1 MPHGGA
7 APLLILSL
15 YFALFRFISPYFA
28 LFPSIT
34 LLSPL
39 GVPTMEKSHGLHML
53 QRLQR
58 LHGLELPPSIEFD
71 NYEGGLKM
79 TKRLSIKN
87 TTKKLIRFRFLFQSS
102 AYFTYP
108 LQEVESISAGLN
120 KSYPITFFNPV
131 NDFQT
136 VSETLS
142 IVIED
147 KQRDKRV
154 EVHLRATPLK
164 CDVIIPS
171 VLHFKD
177 KVIKQKGKEELVVK
191 NQGALNAVIKLTHKY
206 TSKEK
211 KGKIKLEPSQFVLKA
226 NQKQHVQII
235 LYSDLPQKF
244 QECLS
249 CSIIEVPKDL
259 EGKIFPQGPKVTNA
273 NQNNMSEEKGVADI
287 IQMINQE
294 DVQVRLIKKR
304 VELNWVAVLPQLI
317 ILSDQDRQIS
327 HQGVVNFGEVPL
339 GQRLTRSIYLQNV
352 TSAPITVKVE
362 SKKCAGR
369 GKCAGGEK
377 CAGRE
382 KCHVFHLPKEE
393 LTIKEGAKEEI
404 ILHINGQ
411 NQVNQYAETIQF
423 KACIDYRIELF
434 LICEI
439 KNVKL
444 HFTKVLYLLENLK
457 LGDSVTEKITIRN
470 DDDTDVHVEIVNLG
484 YLFSTKCTNF
494 VVKKNSYQCVNFTFH
509 CIYPINVFKRVYFL
523 VHLNKQIFYVDI
535 ICNYS
540 VGYKMCPLS
549 MHHVFRTKHLIHDKQ
564 TLYSSYYDEKDYI
577 DIWDFPLEFG
587 SYEDSPGEMINEIVQ
602 ADDGDLLV
610 VPQQLEILEA
620 EEKDIMIINKTPVEY
635 TCVWSNA
642 VDQRR
647 GQLSL
652 FQILP
657 AEAQLPPFGCQ
668 TFRVKNAR
676 ALKEKYTREVYE
688 CIVFPSNNRDYRK
701 CNSKTLLPPR
711 FLYVTLFQFKI
722 KYLCE
727 TENVLDSLCVYP
739 KQISFLNII
748 EEESTYAVVRFGNSS
763 DAAQLVDFTPFKGD
777 VESIRV
783 APLVNYVPRKGSLN
797 VLICYSPKKAQL
809 TEDEIKLPYLVN
821 GIEKK
826 HISVFVS
833 HEINGVLFNGG
844 DPNINLPCVST
855 DTESSKRVAIEN
867 MTERNVL
874 CMLVKE
880 DAASIL
886 DIHIEGNTPPLGAP
900 NGEEQTANKND
911 QVEELNLWQVQNAE
925 EEPNEGTSSLTNED
939 KKYTFYFFCLLP
951 FEKRSLYICAHSDS
965 TLTKTVPLLL
975 SHMLY
980 INEADMRSK
989 FASLKKNMKDHIKRC
1004 RRFLVHVNIIKCAL
1018 ALHPKVVESEPIVV
1032 GSKFNAKI
1040 KIHNEHPVKV
1050 NFKTKTE
1057 IVQIGSRKI
1066 FDEDE
1071 IKEADRNVVMEK
1083 SEDVINS
1090 FSGKYAY
1097 VSFKTSQQ
1105 GRFVYRFCVIVGGNK
1120 NHVDIVLNVVMPY
1133 FQIIDV
1139 NDFKTPQ
1146 SIYWNMTS
1154 ADRINSYLKEDI
1166 STIDAEYKKSQ
1177 GMENMKKL
1185 FNQFDYI
1192 PFNIG
1197 NNTLNEVTR
1206 VHLVLFNPLN
1216 VPLRVHISSIK
1227 SYVLP
1232 VLPPYVKNEEDKL
1245 AHLLYVD
1252 NTFRN
1257 FMRCLDCC
1265 EITPTELEIKE
1276 KGTKTVTLFYKHKY
1290 VGLHNMPLI
1299 IGVENGKVLPL
1310 NLSSLT
1316 FPPQVPPIYLMN
1328 VKDLNEHVLG
1338 LKNECIINV
1347 DLLNDSE
1354 LDIHY
1359 AVERCSHLVVLNPKG
1374 VIKRRKYISLFILV
1388 SRLSPAIISET
1399 LILRPHF
1406 RHLNRDI
1413 ELDKVAIE
1421 LTLNSTADNVYR
1433 DAHKTIN
1440 VFNNRCI
1447 GDLPERSIK
1456 TFCSNFLPA
1465 YSYIYAQNKLFYV
1478 SPSSINILYAP
1489 TNSIVER
1496 IVIIKNYSS
1505 FRNLK
1510 FKIPKKNTLPGN
1522 ILKITPNKGI
1532 VKREGQTILRLTFI
1546 LSDILLDIEGNIQ
1559 IELKY
1564 VQDQVPAQGEN
1575 EEDRCSIGAASETMI
1590 EEVYEDTRDNQGRT
1604 EAANPL
1610 QISKAKKA
1618 TKFDDLTFSHAQK
1631 IFENIQLFKYAYD
1644 NVNSSMLQKAVRR
1657 LYGVKSGEASKGESP
1672 KEPTTQAIKDFPKF
1686 YFYIHVKLFTCN
1698 SDDVA
1703 TAKNNFENLVRTNI
1717 YPQHLYFKRYISL
1730 PIPLEDKSKSFF
1742 KRHYFDFD
1750 KLERPMGKQR
1760 DRDGQGERTLSR
1772 EEIARHKRDIYAC
1785 MFTEMFKCIIEKDIR
1800 RHLDILSEI
1809 NACSIQ
1815 TIESIL
1821 REDIIDVMPRTTRTD
1836 CNSQTKSDYS
1846 FLKPAILSHF
1856 FSHMFSDI
1864 IGSLMG
1870 DASLFAKNV
1879 D

>member
-1 MPHGGA
+1 
-7 APLLILSL
+7 
-15 YFALFRFISPYFA
+15 
-28 LFPSIT
+28 
-34 LLSPL
+34 
-39 GVPTMEKSHGLHML
+39 MEKSS
-53 QRLQR
+53 R
-58 LHGLELPPSIEFD
+58 LHGLELQPSIEFD
-71 NYEGGLKM
+71 NYEGGVKM

-102 AYFTYP
+102 VYFTYP

-120 KSYPITFFNPV
+120 KSYPITFFNPL

-136 VSETLS
+136 VSETLN

-147 KQRDKRV
+147 KQRDKRI

-164 CDVIIPS
+164 CDVILPS

-177 KVIKQKGKEELVVK
+177 MVIKQKGKEELVIK
-191 NQGALNAVIKLTHKY
+191 NQGALNAVIKLTHKF

-211 KGKIKLEPSQFVLKA
+211 KGKIKVEPSQFVLKSS
-226 NQKQHVQII
+226 QKQNVQII
-235 LYSDLPQKF
+235 LYSDSPQKF

-259 EGKIFPQGPKVTNA
+259 EAKIFPQGPKVTNA
-273 NQNNMSEEKGVADI
+273 TLNNACEDSGEKGVNDI

-294 DVQVRLIKKR
+294 NVQARLIKKR
-304 VELNWVAVLPQLI
+304 IQLNWVAVLPQII
-317 ILSDQDRQIS
+317 ILSDQDKQIF
-327 HQGVVNFGEVPL
+327 HQSVVNFGEVAL
-339 GQRLTRSIYLQNV
+339 GQRLTRSIYLHNV
-352 TSAPITVKVE
+352 TSAPITVKV
-362 SKKCAGR
+362 KKRNKKKENA
-369 GKCAGGEK
+369 KK
-377 CAGRE
+377 SN
-382 KCHVFHLPKEE
+382 VFHLLKEQF
-393 LTIKEGAKEEI
+393 TIKEGSKEEI
-404 ILHINGQ
+404 IFHINGQ
-411 NQVNQYAETIQF
+411 NQVNQYTEMIQF
-423 KACIDYRIELF
+423 KACTDYCIEVF
-434 LICEI
+434 FICEI

-444 HFTKVLYLLENLK
+444 HFTKVVYLLENLK
-457 LGDSVTEKITIRN
+457 LGDSVTEKLTIRN
-470 DDDTDVHVEIVNLG
+470 DDDTDVYVEIVNLG
-484 YLFSTKCTNF
+484 YIFSAKSTSF
-494 VVKKNSYQCVNFTFH
+494 VVKKNSYHFVNLTYH
-509 CIYPINVFKRVYFL
+509 CIYPINVYKRLYFL
-523 VHLNKQIFYVDI
+523 VHLNKEIFYVDI

-540 VGYKMCPLS
+540 VSYKMCPLS
-549 MHHVFRTKHLIHDKQ
+549 MHHVFRSKHFIHDKQ
-564 TLYSSYYDEKDYI
+564 TLYNSYYDKKDYI
-577 DIWDFPLEFG
+577 DIWDFPLEFD
-587 SYEDSPGEMINEIVQ
+587 SYEDSTYEMINEIVL
-602 ADDGDLLV
+602 ADDGDLFV
-610 VPQQLEILEA
+610 VPQQLEILES
-620 EEKDIMIINKTPVEY
+620 EEKDVMIINKTPLEY

-642 VDQRR
+642 VDQGR
-647 GQLSL
+647 GKCSI
-652 FQILP
+652 FQIYP
-657 AEAQLPPFGCQ
+657 AEAQLLPFGCQ
-668 TFRVKNAR
+668 TFRVKNAKT
-676 ALKEKYTREVYE
+676 LKEKYTREVYE

-701 CNSKTLLPPR
+701 CNSKTLLLPR

-727 TENVLDSLCVYP
+727 TENILDSLYVYP

-748 EEESTYAVVRFGNSS
+748 EEENTYAVMRFANNS
-763 DAAQLVDFTPFKGD
+763 DAPQMIDFTPFKGD

-783 APLVNYVPRKGSLN
+783 APLVNYVPSRGFLN
-797 VLICYSPKKAQL
+797 VLISYSPKKAQL
-809 TEDEIKLPYLVN
+809 TEGEIKLHYLVN

-833 HEINGVLFNGG
+833 HEINSVLFNGG
-844 DPNINLPCVST
+844 DLNINLPCVST
-855 DTESSKRVAIEN
+855 DTESSKKVAIEN

-880 DAASIL
+880 DATSIL
-886 DIHIEGNTPPLGAP
+886 GIHMKGNNPPLEVQS
-900 NGEEQTANKND
+900 GEEHIPHKND
-911 QVEELNLWQVQNAE
+911 QVEELNKWQIQNGNQKK
-925 EEPNEGTSSLTNED
+925 NEGISSLTNED

-951 FEKRSLYICAHSDS
+951 FEKRNIYICACSDS
-965 TLTKTVPLLL
+965 TLTKSVPLLL
-975 SHMLY
+975 SYMLY
-980 INEADMRSK
+980 TNQEDMKSK
-989 FASLKKNMKDHIKRC
+989 FTFIKKNMKDHIKRC
-1004 RRFLVHVNIIKCAL
+1004 KRFLVHVNIIKCAL
-1018 ALHPKVVESEPIVV
+1018 TLHPKVLESEPIIV

-1040 KIHNEHPVKV
+1040 KIHNENPVKV

-1057 IVQIGSRKI
+1057 IVQIDNRRI
-1066 FDEDE
+1066 FDEEE
-1071 IKEADRNVVMEK
+1071 IKEADRNVVVEK
-1083 SEDVINS
+1083 KEDVINS

-1097 VSFKTSQQ
+1097 VSFKTNQQ
-1105 GRFVYRFCVIVGGNK
+1105 GRFVYRFCVIVGGYK
-1120 NHVDIVLNVVMPY
+1120 NYVDIVLKVVMPY
-1133 FQIIDV
+1133 FQIIDI

-1166 STIDAEYKKSQ
+1166 STLDTEYKKSQ

-1206 VHLVLFNPLN
+1206 VNMVLFNPLN
-1216 VPLRVHISSIK
+1216 VPLKIHINSIK

-1232 VLPPYVKNEEDKL
+1232 VLPPYVKNEEEQL

-1252 NTFRN
+1252 NAYRN

-1265 EITPTELEIKE
+1265 KITPTNFEIKE
-1276 KGTKTVTLFYKHKY
+1276 KGTKTITLFYKHKY
-1290 VGLHNMPLI
+1290 IGLHNMPLI
-1299 IGVENGKVLPL
+1299 IDVENGKVLAL
-1310 NLSSLT
+1310 NLTSLT
-1316 FPPQVPPIYLMN
+1316 FSPRVPPIYLMN

-1338 LKNECIINV
+1338 LKNECIINI

-1374 VIKRRKYISLFILV
+1374 VIKRRKYISLFVLV
-1388 SRLSPAIISET
+1388 SRLSPTIINET
-1399 LILRPHF
+1399 LILKPHF

-1413 ELDKVAIE
+1413 ELDKVTIE
-1421 LTLNSTADNVYR
+1421 LTLNSTSDNVYK

-1440 VFNNRCI
+1440 VFNNKCI
-1447 GDLPERSIK
+1447 GDFPGQGIK
-1456 TFCSNFLPA
+1456 TFCSNFVPA

-1505 FRNLK
+1505 SRNLK
-1510 FKIPKKNTLPGN
+1510 FKIPSKNTLPGN
-1522 ILKITPNKGI
+1522 VLKITPNKGV
-1532 VKREGQTILRLTFI
+1532 VKREGHIILRLTFI

-1559 IELKY
+1559 IEFKY
-1564 VQDQVPAQGEN
+1564 VEDQLISQGKN
-1575 EEDRCSIGAASETMI
+1575 EEDRCNIGDVSEEKI
-1590 EEVYEDTRDNQGRT
+1590 EEVYEDTRDKQGRT
-1604 EAANPL
+1604 KEPKTL

-1631 IFENIQLFKYAYD
+1631 IFENIQMFKYAYD
-1644 NVNSSMLQKAVRR
+1644 NVNTNMLQKAVRR
-1657 LYGVKSGEASKGESP
+1657 LYGVKNGEPSKEENP
-1672 KEPTTQAIKDFPKF
+1672 KESIKQGIKDFPKF

-1750 KLERPMGKQR
+1750 KLEKPMGKESNQ
-1760 DRDGQGERTLSR
+1760 DGKGNRTLSP
-1772 EEIARHKRDIYAC
+1772 EEIACYKRDIYAC
-1785 MFTEMFKCIIEKDIR
+1785 MFTEMFKSIIEKDIKN
-1800 RHLDILSEI
+1800 HIAILSDI

-1821 REDIIDVMPRTTRTD
+1821 REDIIDAMSKTKRTD
-1836 CNSQTKSDYS
+1836 CNFQMKSDYT
-1846 FLKPAILSHF
+1846 FLKPTILSHF

-1864 IGSLMG
+1864 IGSLLG
-1870 DASLFAKNV
+1870 DASLFSKNV

>member
-1 MPHGGA
+1 
-7 APLLILSL
+7 
-15 YFALFRFISPYFA
+15 
-28 LFPSIT
+28 
-34 LLSPL
+34 
-39 GVPTMEKSHGLHML
+39 MEKKS
-53 QRLQR
+53 RR
-58 LHGLELPPSIEFD
+58 LHGLELPASIEFD
-71 NYEGGLKM
+71 NYQGGVKM

-108 LQEVESISAGLN
+108 LQEVESVSAGLN

-136 VSETLS
+136 VSEILS

-147 KQRDKRV
+147 KERDKRI
-154 EVHLRATPLK
+154 EVHLKATPLK
-164 CDVIIPS
+164 CDVIFPS

-177 KVIKQKGKEELVVK
+177 MVIKQKGKEELVIK

-226 NQKQHVQII
+226 NQKQNVQII

-244 QECLS
+244 QEWLS

-259 EGKIFPQGPKVTNA
+259 EQKIFPKSPKVTNA
-273 NQNNMSEEKGVADI
+273 TLNNLCEDSEEKRVNEI

-294 DVQVRLIKKR
+294 DVQVRLIKKSIQ
-304 VELNWVAVLPQLI
+304 LNWVAVLPQII
-317 ILSDQDRQIS
+317 ILSDQDKQIF
-327 HQGVVNFGEVPL
+327 HQSVVNFGQLPL
-339 GQRLTRSIYLQNV
+339 GQRLTRSIYLHNV
-352 TSAPITVKVE
+352 TSAPIIVKVKRKE
-362 SKKCAGR
+362 EKNAKKSN
-369 GKCAGGEK
+369 
-377 CAGRE
+377 
-382 KCHVFHLPKEE
+382 VFHLLKEQF
-393 LTIKEGAKEEI
+393 TIKEGDKEEI

-411 NQVNQYAETIQF
+411 NQVNQYTEMIQF
-423 KACIDYRIELF
+423 KACADYCIELF
-434 LICEI
+434 FICEI

-444 HFTKVLYLLENLK
+444 HFTKVVYVLENLK
-457 LGDSVTEKITIRN
+457 LGDSVTEKLTIRN

-484 YLFSTKCTNF
+484 YIFSAKSTNF
-494 VVKKNSYQCVNFTFH
+494 VIKKNSYHFVNLTYH
-509 CIYPINVFKRVYFL
+509 CIYPVNVYKRLYFL
-523 VHLNKQIFYVDI
+523 VHLNKEIFYVDI

-540 VGYKMCPLS
+540 VSYKMCPLS
-549 MHHVFRTKHLIHDKQ
+549 MHHVFRSKHFIHDKQ
-564 TLYSSYYDEKDYI
+564 TLYTSYYDKKDYI
-577 DIWDFPLEFG
+577 DILDFPLEFD
-587 SYEDSPGEMINEIVQ
+587 SYEDSTYEMINEIVQ
-602 ADDGDLLV
+602 ADDGDLFV
-610 VPQQLEILEA
+610 VPQQLEILES
-620 EEKDIMIINKTPVEY
+620 EEKNIMIINKTPVEY

-642 VDQRR
+642 VDQ
-647 GQLSL
+647 GKEQSSI
-652 FQILP
+652 FQIHP
-657 AEAQLPPFGCQ
+657 VEAQLPPFGCQ
-668 TFRVKNAR
+668 TFRVKNAK
-676 ALKEKYTREVYE
+676 ALKEKYTKEVYE

-739 KQISFLNII
+739 KHISFLNII
-748 EEESTYAVVRFGNSS
+748 EEENTYAVIRFGNSS
-763 DAAQLVDFTPFKGD
+763 DVAQLVDFTPFKGD

-783 APLVNYVPRKGSLN
+783 CPLVNYVPRRGSLN
-797 VLICYSPKKAQL
+797 VLIFYSPKKAQL
-809 TEDEIKLPYLVN
+809 TEGEIKLYYLVN

-833 HEINGVLFNGG
+833 HEINSVLFNGG
-844 DPNINLPCVST
+844 DLNINLPCVST
-855 DTESSKRVAIEN
+855 GTESSKKVAIEN

-880 DAASIL
+880 DATSIL
-886 DIHIEGNTPPLGAP
+886 GIHIKGNNSPLGTQS
-900 NGEEQTANKND
+900 GEEYTPHRND
-911 QVEELNLWQVQNAE
+911 QVEELNTWQLQNGE
-925 EEPNEGTSSLTNED
+925 EEQNEQTSSLTNED

-951 FEKRSLYICAHSDS
+951 FEKRNLHICACSDS
-965 TLTKTVPLLL
+965 TLTTSVPLLL
-975 SHMLY
+975 SYMLY
-980 INEADMRSK
+980 TNQEDMKSK
-989 FASLKKNMKDHIKRC
+989 FTFIKKNMKDHIKRC

-1018 ALHPKVVESEPIVV
+1018 TLHPKVVESEPIIV
-1032 GSKFNAKI
+1032 GSKFNTKI
-1040 KIHNEHPVKV
+1040 KIHNENPVKV
-1050 NFKTKTE
+1050 KFKTKTE
-1057 IVQIGSRKI
+1057 IVQIGNRKI

-1071 IKEADRNVVMEK
+1071 IKEADRNVVVEK

-1097 VSFKTSQQ
+1097 VSFKTNQQ
-1105 GRFVYRFCVIVGGNK
+1105 GRFVYRFFNFFTTQPHLSPSCRNY
-1120 NHVDIVLNVVMPY
+1120 VDIVLKVVMPY
-1133 FQIIDV
+1133 FQIIDIT
-1139 NDFKTPQ
+1139 DFKTPQ
-1146 SIYWNMTS
+1146 SIYWNMIS
-1154 ADRINSYLKEDI
+1154 ADRINSYEDM
-1166 STIDAEYKKSQ
+1166 STLDTEYKKSQ

-1197 NNTLNEVTR
+1197 NSMLNEVTR
-1206 VHLVLFNPLN
+1206 VNLVLFNPLN
-1216 VPLRVHISSIK
+1216 VPLKVHINSIK
-1227 SYVLP
+1227 SYILP
-1232 VLPPYVKNEEDKL
+1232 VLPPYVKNEEDQL
-1245 AHLLYVD
+1245 ARLLYVD
-1252 NTFRN
+1252 NTYRN

-1265 EITPTELEIKE
+1265 EITPTNFEIKE
-1276 KGTKTVTLFYKHKY
+1276 KSTKTVTLFYKHKY
-1290 VGLHNMPLI
+1290 IGLHNMPLI
-1299 IGVENGKVLPL
+1299 IDVENGKVLPL

-1338 LKNECIINV
+1338 LKNECIINI

-1359 AVERCSHLVVLNPKG
+1359 AVDRCNHLVVLNPKG

-1388 SRLSPAIISET
+1388 SRLSPTIINET
-1399 LILRPHF
+1399 LTLRPHF

-1413 ELDKVAIE
+1413 ELENVMIE
-1421 LTLNSTADNVYR
+1421 LTLNSTSDNVYK

-1440 VFNNRCI
+1440 VFNNKCI
-1447 GDLPERSIK
+1447 GDLPGQGIK
-1456 TFCSNFLPA
+1456 TFCSNFVPA
-1465 YSYIYAQNKLFYV
+1465 YSYIHAQNKLFYV

-1505 FRNLK
+1505 SRNLK

-1522 ILKITPNKGI
+1522 VLKITPNKGV
-1532 VKREGQTILRLTFI
+1532 VKKEGHIILRLTFI

-1559 IELKY
+1559 IEFKY
-1564 VQDQVPAQGEN
+1564 VQDQVPSQGKN
-1575 EEDRCSIGAASETMI
+1575 EEDRCSIGAVSETKI
-1590 EEVYEDTRDNQGRT
+1590 EEVYEDTRDKHGGT
-1604 EAANPL
+1604 EEPNPL
-1610 QISKAKKA
+1610 HISKPKKE

-1631 IFENIQLFKYAYD
+1631 IFENIQHFKYAYD

-1657 LYGVKSGEASKGESP
+1657 LYGVKNGEPSKGESP
-1672 KEPTTQAIKDFPKF
+1672 KESIKQGIKDFPKF

-1698 SDDVA
+1698 SDDVE

-1750 KLERPMGKQR
+1750 KLERPVGKHSN
-1760 DRDGQGERTLSR
+1760 RDGKENRTLCQ
-1772 EEIARHKRDIYAC
+1772 EEIAYYKREIYAC
-1785 MFTEMFKCIIEKDIR
+1785 MFTEMFKSIIEKDIR
-1800 RHLDILSEI
+1800 NHIAILSDI
-1809 NACSIQ
+1809 NACSIR
-1815 TIESIL
+1815 TIDSIL
-1821 REDIIDVMPRTTRTD
+1821 REDIIDVMPRAKRTD
-1836 CNSQTKSDYS
+1836 SNTQMKSDYS

-1870 DASLFAKNV
+1870 DANLFAKNV

>member
-1 MPHGGA
+1 
-7 APLLILSL
+7 
-15 YFALFRFISPYFA
+15 
-28 LFPSIT
+28 
-34 LLSPL
+34 
-39 GVPTMEKSHGLHML
+39 MEKSRRVHGL
-53 QRLQR
+53 Q
-58 LHGLELPPSIEFD
+58 LPPSIEFD
-71 NYEGGLKM
+71 NYEGGVKM

-102 AYFTYP
+102 VYFTYP
-108 LQEVESISAGLN
+108 LQEVETISAGLN

-131 NDFQT
+131 NDFHT

-147 KQRDKRV
+147 KERDKRI

-164 CDVIIPS
+164 CDIILPS

-177 KVIKQKGKEELVVK
+177 MVIKQKGKEELVIK

-211 KGKIKLEPSQFVLKA
+211 KRKIKLKPSEFVLKS

-235 LYSDLPQKF
+235 LYSELPQKF
-244 QECLS
+244 QEWLS
-249 CSIIEVPKDL
+249 CSIVEVPKNL
-259 EGKIFPQGPKVTNA
+259 EGKIFPQGPKVANETTNKLCED
-273 NQNNMSEEKGVADI
+273 SGEKGVSDI

-294 DVQVRLIKKR
+294 EVQVRLIKKR
-304 VELNWVAVLPQLI
+304 IELNWVAVLPQII

-327 HQGVVNFGEVPL
+327 HQSVVNFGEVGL
-339 GQRLTRSIYLQNV
+339 GQRLTRSIYLHNV
-352 TSAPITVKVE
+352 TSAPITVKV
-362 SKKCAGR
+362 KK
-369 GKCAGGEK
+369 KEK
-377 CAGRE
+377 DSNGNASANDNANSNASASASAKRSN
-382 KCHVFHLPKEE
+382 VFHLSKEQF
-393 LTIKEGAKEEI
+393 TIKEGSKEEI

-411 NQVNQYAETIQF
+411 NQVNQYREMIQF
-423 KACIDYRIELF
+423 KACIDYCIELF
-434 LICEI
+434 FICEI

-444 HFTKVLYLLENLK
+444 HFTKGVYLLENLK
-457 LGDSVTEKITIRN
+457 LGDTVTEKLTIRN
-470 DDDTDVHVEIVNLG
+470 DDDTDVHIEIINLG
-484 YLFSTKCTNF
+484 YLFSTKSTNF
-494 VVKKNSYQCVNFTFH
+494 VVKKNSYHFVNLTYH
-509 CIYPINVFKRVYFL
+509 CIYPINVYKRLYFL
-523 VHLNKQIFYVDI
+523 VHLNKKIFYVDI

-540 VGYKMCPLS
+540 VSYKMCPLS
-549 MHHVFRTKHLIHDKQ
+549 MHHVFRSKHFLHDKQ
-564 TLYSSYYDEKDYI
+564 TLYNSYYEKKDYI
-577 DIWDFPLEFG
+577 DIWDFPLEFDF
-587 SYEDSPGEMINEIVQ
+587 YEDSTYEMINEIVQ
-602 ADDGDLLV
+602 ADDGDLFV
-610 VPQQLEILEA
+610 VPQKLEILES

-642 VDQRR
+642 VDQGR
-647 GQLSL
+647 GQRSI
-652 FQILP
+652 FHIHP
-657 AEAQLPPFGCQ
+657 AEAQLLPFGCQ
-668 TFRVKNAR
+668 TFRVKNAKT
-676 ALKEKYTREVYE
+676 LKEKYTREVYE

-748 EEESTYAVVRFGNSS
+748 EEENTHAVVRFGNSS
-763 DAAQLVDFTPFKGD
+763 DVAQLVDFTPFKGD

-783 APLVNYVPRKGSLN
+783 APLVNYVPGRGSLN
-797 VLICYSPKKAQL
+797 VLIFYSPKNAQI
-809 TEDEIKLPYLVN
+809 TEGEIKLHYLVN

-833 HEINGVLFNGG
+833 HEINSVLFNGG

-855 DTESSKRVAIEN
+855 ETESSKKVAIEN

-880 DAASIL
+880 DAESIL
-886 DIHIEGNTPPLGAP
+886 GIHIKENNPPLGMQSGKEHTP
-900 NGEEQTANKND
+900 HRNDQMEELNTWQLQNGEEEQ
-911 QVEELNLWQVQNAE
+911 
-925 EEPNEGTSSLTNED
+925 NEGTSSLTNEN

-951 FEKRSLYICAHSDS
+951 FEKRNLYICACSDS
-965 TLTKTVPLLL
+965 TLKKSVPLLL
-975 SHMLY
+975 SSMLY
-980 INEADMRSK
+980 INEEDMRSK
-989 FASLKKNMKDHIKRC
+989 FTFIKKNMKDHIKRC
-1004 RRFLVHVNIIKCAL
+1004 KRFLVHVNIIRCTL
-1018 ALHPKVVESEPIVV
+1018 ALHPKVVESDPIIV

-1040 KIHNEHPVKV
+1040 RIHNEYPVKV

-1071 IKEADRNVVMEK
+1071 IKEANKNVVVGK

-1097 VSFKTSQQ
+1097 VSFKTNQQ
-1105 GRFVYRFCVIVGGNK
+1105 GRFVYRFCVIVGENL
-1120 NHVDIVLNVVMPY
+1120 NHVDIVLKVVMPY
-1133 FQIIDV
+1133 FQIIDI

-1146 SIYWNMTS
+1146 SIYWNMTY

-1166 STIDAEYKKSQ
+1166 SSLDTEYRKSQ

-1206 VHLVLFNPLN
+1206 VNLVLFNPLN
-1216 VPLRVHISSIK
+1216 VPLKVHINSIK
-1227 SYVLP
+1227 SYILP
-1232 VLPPYVKNEEDKL
+1232 VLPPYVKNEEEEL

-1265 EITPTELEIKE
+1265 EITPTDFEIKD
-1276 KGTKTVTLFYKHKY
+1276 KCTKTVTLFYKHKY
-1290 VGLHNMPLI
+1290 IGLHNMPVI
-1299 IGVENGKVLPL
+1299 IDVENGKALPL

-1338 LKNECIINV
+1338 LKNECIINI

-1359 AVERCSHLVVLNPKG
+1359 AVERCNHLVVLNPKG

-1388 SRLSPAIISET
+1388 SRLSPTIISET

-1413 ELDKVAIE
+1413 ELDNVTID
-1421 LTLNSTADNVYR
+1421 LTLNSTSDNVYK

-1440 VFNNRCI
+1440 VFNNKCI
-1447 GDLPERSIK
+1447 CDLPGQGIK

-1465 YSYIYAQNKLFYV
+1465 YSYIYAHNKLFYV

-1505 FRNLK
+1505 SRNLK
-1510 FKIPKKNTLPGN
+1510 FKIPNKNTLPGN
-1522 ILKITPNKGI
+1522 VLKITPNKGV
-1532 VKREGQTILRLTFI
+1532 VKREEHIILRFTFI

-1564 VQDQVPAQGEN
+1564 VQDQVPSEGKN
-1575 EEDRCSIGAASETMI
+1575 EEDTCSIGSVSETKI
-1590 EEVYEDTRDNQGRT
+1590 EEVYEDTRDKQGQT
-1604 EAANPL
+1604 EEPNPL
-1610 QISKAKKA
+1610 QISKRKKT

-1644 NVNSSMLQKAVRR
+1644 NVNRSMLQKAVRR
-1657 LYGVKSGEASKGESP
+1657 LYGVKNEEPSKGESP
-1672 KEPTTQAIKDFPKF
+1672 QESIKQEIKDFPKF

-1742 KRHYFDFD
+1742 KRHYLDFD

-1760 DRDGQGERTLSR
+1760 NRDGKRNRTLRR
-1772 EEIARHKRDIYAC
+1772 EEIACHKRDIYAC
-1785 MFTEMFKCIIEKDIR
+1785 MFTEMFKNIIEKDIR
-1800 RHLDILSEI
+1800 NHIAILSDI

-1821 REDIIDVMPRTTRTD
+1821 REDIIDAMSRGKRTD
-1836 CNSQTKSDYS
+1836 SNSQMQSDYNSQMKSDYS

-1864 IGSLMG
+1864 IGRLVG
-1870 DASLFAKNV
+1870 DTSLFAKNV

>member
-1 MPHGGA
+1 
-7 APLLILSL
+7 
-15 YFALFRFISPYFA
+15 
-28 LFPSIT
+28 
-34 LLSPL
+34 
-39 GVPTMEKSHGLHML
+39 MEKSS
-53 QRLQR
+53 R
-58 LHGLELPPSIEFD
+58 LHGLELPASIEFD
-71 NYEGGLKM
+71 NYEGGVKM

-102 AYFTYP
+102 VYFTYP

-120 KSYPITFFNPV
+120 KSYPIIFFNPV

-147 KQRDKRV
+147 KQRDKRI
-154 EVHLRATPLK
+154 EVQLRATPLK
-164 CDVIIPS
+164 CDVILPS

-177 KVIKQKGKEELVVK
+177 MVIKQKGKEELVIK
-191 NQGALNAVIKLTHKY
+191 NQGALNAVVKLTHKY

-226 NQKQHVQII
+226 NQKQNVQII

-244 QECLS
+244 QEWLS

-259 EGKIFPQGPKVTNA
+259 EGKIFPQGPKVTNVTS
-273 NQNNMSEEKGVADI
+273 NNPCEDSAEKGVNDI

-304 VELNWVAVLPQLI
+304 IQLNWVAVLPQII
-317 ILSDQDRQIS
+317 ILSDQDKQIF
-327 HQGVVNFGEVPL
+327 HQSVVNFGEVAL
-339 GQRLTRSIYLQNV
+339 GQRLTRSIYLHNV
-352 TSAPITVKVE
+352 TSAPITVKVKKKE
-362 SKKCAGR
+362 KKENSKKSN
-369 GKCAGGEK
+369 
-377 CAGRE
+377 
-382 KCHVFHLPKEE
+382 VFHLLKEE
-393 LTIKEGAKEEI
+393 FTIKEGSKEEI
-404 ILHINGQ
+404 VFHINGQ
-411 NQVNQYAETIQF
+411 NQVNQYTEMIQF
-423 KACIDYRIELF
+423 KACTDYCIELF
-434 LICEI
+434 FICEI

-444 HFTKVLYLLENLK
+444 HFTKVVYLLENLK

-484 YLFSTKCTNF
+484 YIFSAKSTNF
-494 VVKKNSYQCVNFTFH
+494 VVKKNSYHFVNLTYH
-509 CIYPINVFKRVYFL
+509 CIYPVNVYKRLYFL
-523 VHLNKQIFYVDI
+523 VHLNKKIFYVDI

-540 VGYKMCPLS
+540 VSYKMCPLS
-549 MHHVFRTKHLIHDKQ
+549 MHHVFRSKHFIHDKQ
-564 TLYSSYYDEKDYI
+564 TLYNSYYDKKDYI
-577 DIWDFPLEFG
+577 DIWDFPLEFD
-587 SYEDSPGEMINEIVQ
+587 SYEDSTYEMINEIVQ
-602 ADDGDLLV
+602 ADDGDLFV
-610 VPQQLEILEA
+610 VPQQLEILES

-642 VDQRR
+642 VDQGR
-647 GQLSL
+647 GQRSI
-652 FQILP
+652 FHIHP

-668 TFRVKNAR
+668 TFRVKNAK

-739 KQISFLNII
+739 KHISFLNII
-748 EEESTYAVVRFGNSS
+748 EEENTYAVMRFGNSS
-763 DAAQLVDFTPFKGD
+763 DIAQLVDFTPFKGD

-783 APLVNYVPRKGSLN
+783 TPLVNYVPSRGSLN
-797 VLICYSPKKAQL
+797 VLIFYSPKKAQL
-809 TEDEIKLPYLVN
+809 TEGEIKLHYLVN

-833 HEINGVLFNGG
+833 HEINSVLFNGG
-844 DPNINLPCVST
+844 DLNINLPCIST
-855 DTESSKRVAIEN
+855 DTESSKKVAIEN

-886 DIHIEGNTPPLGAP
+886 GIHIKGNNSPLEAQSAEEHTPHR
-900 NGEEQTANKND
+900 ND
-911 QVEELNLWQVQNAE
+911 QVEELNTWQLQNGE
-925 EEPNEGTSSLTNED
+925 EEQNEGTSSLTNED

-951 FEKRSLYICAHSDS
+951 FEKRNIYICACSDS
-965 TLTKTVPLLL
+965 TLKKSVPLLL
-975 SHMLY
+975 SYMLY
-980 INEADMRSK
+980 TNEEDMRSK
-989 FASLKKNMKDHIKRC
+989 FTFIKKNMKDHIKRC
-1004 RRFLVHVNIIKCAL
+1004 KRFLVHVNIIKCAL
-1018 ALHPKVVESEPIVV
+1018 TLHPKVVESEPIIV

-1040 KIHNEHPVKV
+1040 KIHNENPVKV

-1071 IKEADRNVVMEK
+1071 IKEADRNVVVEK

-1097 VSFKTSQQ
+1097 VSFKTIQQ
-1105 GRFVYRFCVIVGGNK
+1105 GRFVYRFCVIVGGKRDEENGK
-1120 NHVDIVLNVVMPY
+1120 GEKCQNDISSNIGRRSKAPQNHVDIVLKVVMPY
-1133 FQIIDV
+1133 FQIIDI

-1166 STIDAEYKKSQ
+1166 STLDTEYKKSQ

-1197 NNTLNEVTR
+1197 NNTFNEVTR
-1206 VHLVLFNPLN
+1206 VNLVLFNPLN
-1216 VPLRVHISSIK
+1216 VPLKVHINSIK

-1232 VLPPYVKNEEDKL
+1232 VLPPYVKNEEEQL

-1252 NTFRN
+1252 NTYRN

-1265 EITPTELEIKE
+1265 EITPTNFEIKE
-1276 KGTKTVTLFYKHKY
+1276 KGTKTITLFYKHKY
-1290 VGLHNMPLI
+1290 IGLHNMPLI
-1299 IGVENGKVLPL
+1299 IDVENGKVLPL
-1310 NLSSLT
+1310 NLTSLT

-1338 LKNECIINV
+1338 LKNECIINI

-1388 SRLSPAIISET
+1388 SRLSPTIISET

-1413 ELDKVAIE
+1413 ELDKVMIE
-1421 LTLNSTADNVYR
+1421 LTLNSTSDNVYK

-1440 VFNNRCI
+1440 VFNNKCI
-1447 GDLPERSIK
+1447 GDLPGQGIK
-1456 TFCSNFLPA
+1456 TFCSNFVPA
-1465 YSYIYAQNKLFYV
+1465 YSYIHAQNKLFYV

-1505 FRNLK
+1505 SRDLK
-1510 FKIPKKNTLPGN
+1510 FKIPNKNTLPGN
-1522 ILKITPNKGI
+1522 VLKITPNKGVI
-1532 VKREGQTILRLTFI
+1532 KREGHIILRFTFI

-1559 IELKY
+1559 IEFKY
-1564 VQDQVPAQGEN
+1564 LQDQVPSQGKN
-1575 EEDRCSIGAASETMI
+1575 EEDGFSIGDVSEEKI
-1590 EEVYEDTRDNQGRT
+1590 EEVYEDTRNKQGRI
-1604 EAANPL
+1604 EESNPL

-1631 IFENIQLFKYAYD
+1631 IFENIQLFKYTYD

-1657 LYGVKSGEASKGESP
+1657 LYEELSKGEIP
-1672 KEPTTQAIKDFPKF
+1672 KESIKKGIKDFPKF

-1703 TAKNNFENLVRTNI
+1703 MAKNNFENLVRTNI

-1750 KLERPMGKQR
+1750 KLERPMGKKSN
-1760 DRDGQGERTLSR
+1760 RDGKENRNLSP
-1772 EEIARHKRDIYAC
+1772 EEIACYKRDIYAC
-1785 MFTEMFKCIIEKDIR
+1785 MFTEMFKSIIEKEIR
-1800 RHLDILSEI
+1800 NHIAILSDI

-1821 REDIIDVMPRTTRTD
+1821 SEDMINAMSRTNKTD
-1836 CNSQTKSDYS
+1836 ANSQMKSDYS

-1856 FSHMFSDI
+1856 FSHIFSDI

-1870 DASLFAKNV
+1870 DASLFAKNM